1 MIADDQAA
9 QLTVRSKPRL
19 CFTRSAPRSDA
30 ASLPLPMDGQI
41 MTSRALHGMKRD
53 GQSEHGQET
62 TAEKL
67 SVVVGCCGMPGF
79 TPCAKPRPIN
89 LPRSLVYA
97 GCVIVP
103 WAMLCAA
110 CALLAR

>member
-1 MIADDQAA
+1 MVADDQAA

-30 ASLPLPMDGQI
+30 ASLPLPMNVQI
-41 MTSRALHGMKRD
+41 MTSRALHGMTRN
-53 GQSEHGQET
+53 GRSEHRQEK

-67 SVVVGCCGMPGF
+67 SIVVGCCRMPGF
-79 TPCAKPRPIN
+79 TACAKPGPIS

-97 GCVIVP
+97 G
-103 WAMLCAA
+103 
-110 CALLAR
+110 